1 MINRI
6 YRLMD
11 TKRIEMVQRE
21 VEFCGD
27 IVIATPDF
35 ISVCAADQRYYQGKR
50 KREILRSK
58 LPMALIHEA
67 TATVMYDAGGR
78 YQPGSKI
85 VLVPLVPPK
94 KQSGIKANYD
104 RNSVFM
110 SSGSD
115 GFMQDYVTIMQ
126 DEVVPIDG
134 EYSTIYVF
142 SELLSVIFNALEAFD
157 RVCVTDQSSFGIWG
171 DGSVGYITCLV
182 IRCLFPNATIYAFGK
197 TMKKLQRF
205 SFADEIFYID
215 DVPKGLRINHC
226 FECVGGRGS
235 ESALRQIVELIAPQG
250 CVSMLGVSE
259 EEIPI
264 NTRAVLDKGLKLL
277 GSSRSATEDFVKA
290 VDLIKNS
297 KMCRNYLET
306 LISEVIDIHCE
317 SDITRLF
324 EQDILND
331 FKTVGRWLI

>member
-21 VEFCGD
+21 VTFDKD

-50 KREILRSK
+50 KREILRRK

-67 TATVMYDAGGR
+67 TATVVYDTGGR
-78 YQPGSKI
+78 YKAGSKV
-85 VLVPLVPPK
+85 VLVPLIP
-94 KQSGIKANYD
+94 SGEKSGVKANYD
-104 RNSVFM
+104 SNSVFM
-110 SSGSD
+110 SSGHD
-115 GFMQDYVTIMQ
+115 GFMQDFVTVPQ
-126 DEVVPIDG
+126 AEVVPIDG
-134 EYSTIYVF
+134 DYSVIYVF
-142 SELLSVIFNALEAFD
+142 SELLSVIFNALEAFTQA
-157 RVCVTDQSSFGIWG
+157 CVTDQSSFGIWG
-171 DGSVGYITCLV
+171 DGSVGYIAGLV
-182 IRCLFPNATIYAFGK
+182 IRCLYPNAKIYAFGK
-197 TMKKLQRF
+197 TARKLQRF
-205 SFADEIFYID
+205 SFADDVFYID
-215 DVPKGLRINHC
+215 DVPRGLHINNC
-226 FECVGGRGS
+226 FECVGGVGS

-264 NTRAVLDKGLKLL
+264 NTRGVLDKGLKLL
-277 GSSRSATEDFVKA
+277 GNSRSSTEDFVKA

-297 KMCRNYLET
+297 KVCRNYLET
-306 LISEVIDIHCE
+306 LISEVVDIRCE